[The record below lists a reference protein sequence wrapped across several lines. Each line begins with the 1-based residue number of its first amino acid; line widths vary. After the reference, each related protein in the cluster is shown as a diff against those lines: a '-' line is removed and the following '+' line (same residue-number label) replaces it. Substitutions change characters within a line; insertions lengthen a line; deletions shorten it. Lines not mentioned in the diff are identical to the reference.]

1 MGATRSADVL
11 TRVLLSVVSRWWQV
25 LWPVL
30 GLEKL
35 ADQVVVDLLP
45 RDCKFDN

>member
-1 MGATRSADVL
+1 M
-11 TRVLLSVVSRWWQV
+11 

-45 RDCKFDN
+45 RDVKVADDDWSVVGQFVPRTSRVRWHC